1 MTDGLDTNV
10 EASRTSDETP
20 NSVADAPEQAPS
32 TSRRYSIGNL
42 AYTYSVVWSLIA
54 VIVVFSL
61 LEPDTFFTTTNAQS
75 ILGSQAVLLIL
86 SIGLIVPLTTNEFDL
101 SIGAMAAFSQV
112 LLGQFTAKNEWPLL
126 PSLVLVILICAAIG
140 AFTATIVVKLGVASF
155 VSTLGV
161 GTLLDGLSIRITN
174 SATIP
179 NLPDALVTIASTKV
193 LGIQAVFW
201 YGTVLVIVAW
211 YVYRHTP
218 LGQWLYIT
226 GASREV
232 ARLNG
237 VRTDRVRFG
246 ALVTSATIAA
256 VAGILYAGVYGSA
269 DPFSGRNFLL
279 PAFAAVFLGA
289 TSFMPGRF
297 NAWGTFF
304 AVYLVITGIVG
315 LSLVTGQVGW
325 ISFVFNGAVLII
337 AVSFQRVAAIRRSR
351 DPNAA

>member
-1 MTDGLDTNV
+1 MDRRSGSGDEATQTGAMT
-10 EASRTSDETP
+10 P
-20 NSVADAPEQAPS
+20 APRSAG
-32 TSRRYSIGNL
+32 RFSIGNL
-42 AYTYSVVWSLIA
+42 AYTYSVVWALL
-54 VIVVFSL
+54 VVVVVFSL
-61 LEPDTFFTTTNAQS
+61 LEPDTFFTRTNAQS

-86 SIGLIVPLTTNEFDL
+86 SIGLIIPLTTNEFDL

-112 LLGQFTAKNEWPLL
+112 LLGQLTAKSEWPLL
-126 PSLVLVILICAAIG
+126 PAAMFVVVVCAAIG
-140 AFTATIVVKLGVASF
+140 AFTATLVVKLGVASF
-155 VSTLGV
+155 VTTLGV

-179 NLPDALVTIASTKV
+179 NLPDALGTVAATKV
-193 LGIQAVFW
+193 LGVQAVFW
-201 YGTVLVIVAW
+201 YGTALVVVAW

-226 GASREV
+226 GASRDV

-237 VRTDRVRFG
+237 IKTDRVRFA

-289 TSFMPGRF
+289 TSFTPGRF
-297 NAWGTFF
+297 NPWGTFF

-325 ISFVFNGAVLII
+325 ISFVFNGAVLIV
-337 AVSFQRVAAIRRSR
+337 AVSFQRIAAIRRSR
-351 DPNAA
+351 STSVL